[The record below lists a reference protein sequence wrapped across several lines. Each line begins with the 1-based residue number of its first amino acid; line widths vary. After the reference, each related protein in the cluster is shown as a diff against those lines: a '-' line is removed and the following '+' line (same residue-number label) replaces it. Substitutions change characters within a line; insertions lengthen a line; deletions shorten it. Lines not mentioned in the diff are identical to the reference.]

1 MESLNPALDLLLVP
15 LFIFILRIC
24 DVTLDTLRIIFISK
38 GFKVIAPIVG
48 FFQILIWVIAI
59 SRVFENLDNWLC
71 YIAYAAGFATG
82 NYLGM
87 VLDAKLAIGNEIIRV
102 ITKADATDLVQAL
115 REAGYGVTFSKATGM
130 KGDVGILFMILNRNR
145 IKHAVDIIKKYNPNA
160 FFTIEDVSFVN
171 REDTGLFYMSRSKR
185 WNLFSLIRR

>member
-1 MESLNPALDLLLVP
+1 MESLTPALDLLLVP
-15 LFIFILRIC
+15 LFIFVLRIC

-38 GFKVIAPIVG
+38 GFKAIAPIVG

-171 REDTGLFYMSRSKR
+171 RGDTGLFYMSRSKR